1 MMSLWLNRSSRV
13 LCAFGCRRYPA
24 VVCITMALLCANGF
38 AQQAN
43 TSSSSSGPKALQVTP
58 SGRTSTG
65 GNVQVQQSAN
75 GAASSSVDTVNSSI
89 QVSGAY
95 QGSISDPNKSQG
107 TLALTI
113 GDAIQRGLRFNLGTI
128 SANSSLRQLRGERL
142 AALSE
147 MLPNIYASL
156 SETGTKLDLQTLG
169 ITTGVFGP
177 QPVPTTIGPFH
188 YYGALGNF
196 DESVSLTSLHNLRQA
211 SASEKAGEMSA
222 NDARE
227 LIVLA
232 VAGTYL
238 QVLAA
243 KANVVSEE
251 AQVKQSATTY
261 KQADDEYHA
270 GTRPVIDRN
279 RDFVEYHTEEQRLVS
294 LQADLVKQTMRLAR
308 LIGLPVNQAL
318 TLSEEL
324 PARVP
329 EVIPVDQGLNLAL
342 KDRYDLQ
349 AAGLQ
354 LTAAQEAYKAS
365 KAEYLPS
372 IDVTGNYGVEGVNPN
387 KGASVFQAAASI
399 RIPIFNSGRTKADVE
414 QADAALS
421 QRQAEYIDQK
431 GVVELDVRNAYVDLQ
446 VATQQIATAIEN
458 RRVAAETLTQS
469 VDRFGAGVTDSVEVV
484 QSEETVASAER
495 DYVNSLFTLNL
506 ARVNLA
512 RATGQAEQFIP
523 NMLKGN

>member
-13 LCAFGCRRYPA
+13 LCAFGRHRDPA
-24 VVCITMALLCANGF
+24 VAFITMALLCASSF
-38 AQQAN
+38 AQQAT
-43 TSSSSSGPKALQVTP
+43 TSSSAPKAQQVTP
-58 SGRTSTG
+58 SGMTSTG
-65 GNVQVQQSAN
+65 SNVQVQQSAN

-95 QGSISDPNKSQG
+95 QGSIPSPNIPQG
-107 TLALTI
+107 PMTLTI
-113 GDAIQRGLRFNLGTI
+113 ADAIQRGLRFNLGTV
-128 SANSSLRQLRGERL
+128 SAKSSVTQLRGERL
-142 AALSE
+142 AALSA
-147 MLPNIYASL
+147 MLPNIYATL

-169 ITTGVFGP
+169 ITTGVLGP

-188 YYGALGNF
+188 YYGALANF
-196 DESVSLTSLHNLRQA
+196 DESLSLTSVHNLRQS

-251 AQVKQSATTY
+251 AQVKQSEATFR
-261 KQADDEYHA
+261 QADDEHHA

-294 LQADLVKQTMRLAR
+294 LQAELVKQTMQLAR
-308 LIGLPVNQAL
+308 LIGLPVSQAL

-324 PARVP
+324 PARIP
-329 EVIPVDQGLNLAL
+329 EVIPVEQALDLAV

-349 AAGLQ
+349 AARLQ
-354 LTAAQEAYKAS
+354 LNAAQEAHKAS

-372 IDVTGNYGVEGVNPN
+372 IDVSGNYGVEGINPN
-387 KGASVFQAAASI
+387 KGASVFQAAASV
-399 RIPIFNSGRTKADVE
+399 RIPIFDSGRTRGDIE

-421 QRQAEYIDQK
+421 QRGAEYSDQK

-469 VDRFGAGVTDSVEVV
+469 IDRFSAGVTDSVEVV

-495 DYVNSLFTLNL
+495 DYVSSLFTLNL

>member
-1 MMSLWLNRSSRV
+1 MMSLRINKRLRVRCALGHHLNSLVVFIALTV
-13 LCAFGCRRYPA
+13 LCASS
-24 VVCITMALLCANGF
+24 L
-38 AQQAN
+38 AQQPS
-43 TSSSSSGPKALQVTP
+43 TSSSSSGPKAQQITP
-58 SGRTSTG
+58 SGRTPG
-65 GNVQVQQSAN
+65 GSNVQVQQSTN
-75 GAASSSVDTVNSSI
+75 GAASSSVDTVDTDI

-95 QGSISDPNKSQG
+95 QGSIPDPNTPQG
-107 TLALTI
+107 TITLTI

-142 AALSE
+142 AALGE
-147 MLPNIYASL
+147 LLPNIYATL

-196 DESVSLTSLHNLRQA
+196 DESLSLTSLHNLRQS
-211 SASEKAGEMSA
+211 SASEKAGKMNA

-232 VAGTYL
+232 VAGSYL

-243 KANVVSEE
+243 KANVVSEK
-251 AQVKQSATTY
+251 AQVKQSAATY

-294 LQADLVKQTMRLAR
+294 LQADLVKQTMRLTR

-318 TLSEEL
+318 TLTEEL
-324 PARVP
+324 PAHIP
-329 EVIPVDQGLNLAL
+329 SVIPVEQAVALAL

-349 AAGLQ
+349 AARLQ
-354 LTAAQEAYKAS
+354 LDAAQEAQQAS

-372 IDVTGNYGVEGVNPN
+372 FDVTGNYGVEGVNPN
-387 KGASVFQAAASI
+387 KGASVFQAAASV
-399 RIPIFNSGRTKADVE
+399 RIPIFNSGRTRADIE
-414 QADAALS
+414 QANAALS
-421 QRQAEYIDQK
+421 QRQAEYADQK

-446 VATQQIATAIEN
+446 VATQQIATATEN

-469 VDRFGAGVTDSVEVV
+469 ADRFSAGVTDSVEVV

-523 NMLKGN
+523 NMLKGH